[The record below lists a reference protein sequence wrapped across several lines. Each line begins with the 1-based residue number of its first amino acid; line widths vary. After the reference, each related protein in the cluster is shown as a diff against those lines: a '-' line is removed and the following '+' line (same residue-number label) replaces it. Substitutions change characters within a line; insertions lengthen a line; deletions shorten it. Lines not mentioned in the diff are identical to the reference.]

1 MLKIGLYD
9 SMGAISDPSFPAR
22 LTTTTSMLNN
32 TLPGLYTSYKTKVTN
47 SSSLIQQKDSL
58 ESTVKSLQAKKK
70 DIITSSDT
78 YHRAFLD
85 RSAGSSRGF
94 FQRFGISTLQ
104 DWLIVILYVL
114 YGIIC
119 ITVFI
124 IAVKASPQKLLAGV
138 TILCVSVF
146 FGLMMTGLILRF
158 G

>member
-32 TLPGLYTSYKTKVTN
+32 TLPGLYSSYEAKIKN

-58 ESTVKSLQAKKK
+58 QSTVKSLEAKKK

-78 YHRAFLD
+78 YHREFLD
-85 RSAGSSRGF
+85 RSAGSRGF